1 MTLVPSRQQQLNGNK
16 MKIGQYTFLLFLLFS
31 TLLSANNGIK
41 EQLPPY
47 KKEYKVVLMLPFCIG
62 MPDKWKVR
70 DIMAEYYEGVEM
82 AIADLESQG
91 LKMKLTVLDT
101 KMDSLEVIR
110 LLQNPA
116 IQETDL
122 MIGPVY
128 DNELFEVEK
137 FCAIYKIPLVS
148 PLRYYPNTLGTDFPL
163 INCNTVD
170 SLQYYYTGKHAASA
184 FKKFQVVVVDDVLK
198 NTRTFAARNFKKG
211 YELASG
217 LKCQIIDGKLITI
230 ESIWNKKDSLMVF
243 YTGKSSSSCSQGI
256 SAKNNPKCIVVGPT
270 DWLDIDRVSYNS
282 LNGLY
287 FYGTYSVPYNDTTY
301 KVFRKAYRSKYG
313 GDPDRYTFIGYDQFS
328 FFGMALM
335 AFDNG
340 FYKNIL
346 NKEFNYT
353 HRTFHFV
360 QRGNLIENAGLNLFY
375 YENYNFYKAFW
386 RY

>member
-137 FCAIYKIPLVS
+137 FCAIYKI
-148 PLRYYPNTLGTDFPL
+148 
-163 INCNTVD
+163 
-170 SLQYYYTGKHAASA
+170 
-184 FKKFQVVVVDDVLK
+184 
-198 NTRTFAARNFKKG
+198 
-211 YELASG
+211 
-217 LKCQIIDGKLITI
+217 QIFL
-230 ESIWNKKDSLMVF
+230 
-243 YTGKSSSSCSQGI
+243 
-256 SAKNNPKCIVVGPT
+256 
-270 DWLDIDRVSYNS
+270 
-282 LNGLY
+282 
-287 FYGTYSVPYNDTTY
+287 
-301 KVFRKAYRSKYG
+301 
-313 GDPDRYTFIGYDQFS
+313 
-328 FFGMALM
+328 
-335 AFDNG
+335 
-340 FYKNIL
+340 
-346 NKEFNYT
+346 
-353 HRTFHFV
+353 
-360 QRGNLIENAGLNLFY
+360 
-375 YENYNFYKAFW
+375 
-386 RY
+386 

>member
-1 MTLVPSRQQQLNGNK
+1 MRLSLTIFCILAFFSSR
-16 MKIGQYTFLLFLLFS
+16 LF
-31 TLLSANNGIK
+31 ANNVLQEK
-41 EQLPPY
+41 LPPY

-70 DIMAEYYEGVEM
+70 DIMAEYYEGIEM
-82 AIADLESQG
+82 AIADLETQG

-110 LLQNPA
+110 LLQNPNL
-116 IQETDL
+116 QETDL

-148 PLRYYPNTLGTDFPL
+148 PLRYYPNTLGTEFPL

-170 SLQYYYTGKHAASA
+170 SLQYYYTGKHAAIA
-184 FKKFQVVVVDDVLK
+184 FKKFQVVVVDDILK

-211 YELASG
+211 YELASSQ
-217 LKCQIIDGKLITI
+217 KCLIIDGKTVTI
-230 ESIWNKKDSLMVF
+230 ESVWNKKDSIMVF
-243 YTGKSSSSCSQGI
+243 YTGKSASSCSQGI

-301 KVFRKAYRSKYG
+301 KAFRKAYRLKYG

-328 FFGMALM
+328 FFGTALM
-335 AFDNG
+335 AFDQD
-340 FYKNIL
+340 FYKYIL

-353 HRTFHFV
+353 HRTFNFV